1 MSRLSSFTLALI
13 AALTLS
19 SGADAR
25 THPGARAAAT
35 APSNMDMRKQCYE
48 EARSHW
54 GTNSQDMQTPREFL
68 DRACMYD
75 HGMHNP

>member
-1 MSRLSSFTLALI
+1 MSRVSCGALALI

-25 THPGARAAAT
+25 THPGARAAA
-35 APSNMDMRKQCYE
+35 SNMDMRKQCYE

-54 GTNSQDMQTPREFL
+54 GTNSQDMQTPRDFL
-68 DRACMYD
+68 YRACMYD
-75 HGMHNP
+75 HGMRNP